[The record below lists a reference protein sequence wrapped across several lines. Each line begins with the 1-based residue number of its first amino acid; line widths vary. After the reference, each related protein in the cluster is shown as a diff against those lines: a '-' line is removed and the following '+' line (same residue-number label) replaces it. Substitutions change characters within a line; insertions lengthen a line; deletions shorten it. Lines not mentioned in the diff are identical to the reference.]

1 MAEVNLIGSSS
12 AGGTVSSGGAGLPP
26 SNCKNLE
33 YEKSGTSVS
42 LKWSDPQD
50 TVIDGQYLSSWGGT
64 LVVRK
69 ADSYPTSPTD
79 GTVIVD
85 NKNRD
90 AYASTAFVDVVPDT
104 EHEYYYRAFPY
115 SVNGVYN
122 LDSHN
127 NFGAI
132 VYGFYIDTLDP
143 NPATRVH
150 YIEDNANF
158 NPGRMNYTSGVF
170 EINEWKDAF
179 FVKRNRPVMLKNNG
193 SVDYELHPT
202 NLALRADGEA
212 SDIANDAY
220 AGNAMS
226 GIPLCWLKIT
236 NEATKITVRVS
247 NKQVDSSYKAYAHTN
262 KDGDIVP
269 EIFLPI
275 YEGSMISNKLRSLSG
290 KAPQQGTTSA
300 TERTA
305 ATANGAYWFTRDL
318 SSEMLIRI
326 LLILISRS
334 TDSQKC
340 FGNGHYSGGS
350 QASHLHTTG
359 AGNEKGQFW
368 GSTGN
373 EVVNI
378 FYMQNWYGDRWDRIA
393 GWIND
398 NGTQK
403 IKLTYGTQDG
413 STTTGYNE
421 NGAGYI
427 AIGLAPSGTSGGY
440 ISKCTANEYGIFP
453 HVFSGSSS
461 TYECDGGWFNNGQVN
476 YALVGGGCNHGLIV
490 GAFASTLHNA
500 PSLSDWSIG
509 ASLSCKPPLI

>member
-1 MAEVNLIGSSS
+1 
-12 AGGTVSSGGAGLPP
+12 
-26 SNCKNLE
+26 
-33 YEKSGTSVS
+33 
-42 LKWSDPQD
+42 
-50 TVIDGQYLSSWGGT
+50 
-64 LVVRK
+64 
-69 ADSYPTSPTD
+69 
-79 GTVIVD
+79 
-85 NKNRD
+85 
-90 AYASTAFVDVVPDT
+90 
-104 EHEYYYRAFPY
+104 
-115 SVNGVYN
+115 
-122 LDSHN
+122 
-127 NFGAI
+127 
-132 VYGFYIDTLDP
+132 
-143 NPATRVH
+143 
-150 YIEDNANF
+150 
-158 NPGRMNYTSGVF
+158 
-170 EINEWKDAF
+170 
-179 FVKRNRPVMLKNNG
+179 
-193 SVDYELHPT
+193 
-202 NLALRADGEA
+202 
-212 SDIANDAY
+212 
-220 AGNAMS
+220 
-226 GIPLCWLKIT
+226 
-236 NEATKITVRVS
+236 
-247 NKQVDSSYKAYAHTN
+247 
-262 KDGDIVP
+262 
-269 EIFLPI
+269 
-275 YEGSMISNKLRSLSG
+275 MISNKLRSLSG
-290 KAPQQGTTSA
+290 KAPQQSTTSA
-300 TERTA
+300 AERTA
-305 ATANGAYWFTRDL
+305 AVANGDYWFTRDL

-421 NGAGYI
+421 TGAGYI

-476 YALVGGGCNHGLIV
+476 YALGGGNCYYGLLV
-490 GAFASTLHNA
+490 GAFASNLHNA
-500 PSLSDWSIG
+500 ASISSWNIG
-509 ASLSCKPPLI
+509 ASLSCKPPLT